1 MTKLKF
7 LNRTLAAGCAVALAI
22 CVSSPAGLAADA
34 APPVIQTN
42 SPWEGIASA
51 GLTLTRGNSE
61 NLLFTAAAKMSR
73 KGPQNEISFGGDA
86 AYGEST
92 TTSKRDP
99 VTLQKTD
106 TTTKNANF
114 MHAFFQYNRL
124 FNEQLYGYV
133 RLDGLHDDIADISY
147 RIALSPGLGYYFIKK
162 PNTRLSFEVG
172 PGVILQRTS
181 GADANTDLYATLRV
195 AERFEHKFNDS
206 VKMWQTLEFLPQ
218 VDRFGNYLINFEIGA
233 EAALNKTFSL
243 LTYIQD
249 NYDNEPA
256 SGRKNNDLK
265 LVAAIGAKF

>member
-7 LNRTLAAGCAVALAI
+7 LSKTFTLATAVATF
-22 CVSSPAGLAADA
+22 VSGSTALAADA

-42 SPWEGIASA
+42 SPWEGIASV
-51 GLTLTRGNSE
+51 GLTVTRGNSE
-61 NLLFTAAAKMSR
+61 NILFTANAKMLR
-73 KGPQNEISFGGDA
+73 KGPLNEVAFGADG

-99 VTLQKTD
+99 VTLVKTE

-114 MHAFFQYNRL
+114 MHGFFQYNRN
-124 FNEQLYGYV
+124 FDERLYGYA
-133 RLDGLHDDIADISY
+133 RLDALHDDIADISY
-147 RIALSPGLGYYFIKK
+147 RISFSPGVGHYFIKQ
-162 PNTRLSFEVG
+162 PNTRLSGEVG

-181 GADANTDLYATLRV
+181 GVDPNTDVYATLRV

-206 VKMWQTLEFLPQ
+206 VKMWQSLEFLPQ

-249 NYDNEPA
+249 SYDNEPA
-256 SGRKNNDLK
+256 VGRKNNDLK
-265 LVAAIGAKF
+265 LVAAIAAKF